1 MELEIV
7 AEKDLIEILGANKAA
22 MYRLRKKGLPYI
34 SINRK
39 ARIYLVKDLMKFFED
54 NRTREDGEESQKE

>member
-7 AEKDLIEILGANKAA
+7 AEKDLIEILGANKSA

>member
-34 SINRK
+34 SINRTIK
-39 ARIYLVKDLMKFFED
+39 VYLVKDLMKFFED
-54 NRTREDGEESQKE
+54 NRTRGDGEEFQKE

>member
-7 AEKDLIEILGANKAA
+7 AEKDLIEIFGANMAS

-39 ARIYLVKDLMKFFED
+39 VRIYLVKDLMKFFED
-54 NRTREDGEESQKE
+54 NRTRDDGEKSTKE